1 MELVATGLAFPEGP
15 IAVPGGDVL
24 VAEIQNGNLTRISA
38 SGDKTVIAHCGG
50 GPNGAALGPDGCVYV
65 CNNGG
70 FGWTE
75 INGFTF
81 PTGRAE
87 RYLGGSIQ
95 RVDPKTGEVDTLY
108 EHCGPN
114 ALNAP
119 NDIVFD
125 SRGGFYFTDAGCSYQ
140 RKSDNGVIYYATSD
154 GSHIEEVAYPM
165 LSPNG
170 IGLSPVGDRLY
181 VAETRTARVW
191 TWPVTAAGVLAK
203 QTMPQFSG
211 GAELCYQSAEFAY
224 LDSLAID
231 GHGNICVATLVTG
244 GVTQIGP
251 DGSAIAYFPVPQH
264 DPLVTNICFGIDDRG
279 SAYITS
285 SGLGRLY
292 RMEWPNDGGVLAYE
306 TLKGG

>member
-1 MELVATGLAFPEGP
+1 MDLMATGLAFPEGP
-15 IAVPGGDVL
+15 IALPGGDVL
-24 VAEIQNGNLTRISA
+24 VGEIQNGDLTRISP
-38 SGDKTVIAHCGG
+38 SGDKTVVAHCGG
-50 GPNGAALGPDGCVYV
+50 GPNGAALGPDGYVYV

-70 FGWTE
+70 FGWTTIE
-75 INGFTF
+75 GFTF

-87 RYLGGSIQ
+87 AYVGGSIQ
-95 RVDPKTGEVDTLY
+95 RVDPETGEVDTIY
-108 EHCGPN
+108 THCGPN

-125 SRGGFYFTDAGCSYQ
+125 SLGGFYFTDAGSSYQ
-140 RKSDNGVIYYATSD
+140 RKTDNGAVYYARSD
-154 GSHIEEVAYPM
+154 GTQIEEVAYPM

-170 IGLSPVGDRLY
+170 IGLSPSGDRLY
-181 VAETRTARVW
+181 VAETRTARIW
-191 TWPVTAAGVLAK
+191 AWPVTAAGVLAR

-211 GAELCYQSAEFAY
+211 GGELCYQVPQFAY

-231 GHGNICVATLVTG
+231 GYGNVCVATLVSG
-244 GVTQIGP
+244 GITQIGP
-251 DGSAIAYFPVPQH
+251 DGTGIAYFPVPEH
-264 DPLVTNICFGIDDRG
+264 DPLVTNICFGVDDRR

-306 TLKGG
+306 TLKGS